1 VSQSKS
7 FRPSNPLRSSIRR
20 LTVSVFAV
28 ALFAGCN
35 FASRGMNSDGVRLY
49 QQGNGQA
56 AASRFIQAIAHDPTR
71 PDGYYNLAATL
82 HQSGRL
88 HNRPEDLDQAENYYN
103 QCLDRDPD
111 HIDCYRGLAVLL
123 ADTDRSDAASRL
135 IEGWST
141 RSPSSPN
148 PKIEMAR
155 LLEELGETDKAK
167 ERLEEALSIE
177 PDNARALAALG
188 RLREQSG
195 QHTQAL
201 ANYDRSLQ
209 SNQFQPHVASRA
221 TALRAAVGGRSPA
234 TSTRATRL
242 VNRPPSSVRY

>member
-1 VSQSKS
+1 MSQSKS
-7 FRPSNPLRSSIRR
+7 FQLSIRL
-20 LTVSVFAV
+20 LTINILST
-28 ALFAGCN
+28 ALLAGCN

-56 AASRFIQAIAHDPTR
+56 AASRFMQAIAHDPTR

-88 HNRPEDLDQAENYYN
+88 HNRHEDLDQAENYYN

-111 HIDCYRGLAVLL
+111 HVDCYRGLAVLL
-123 ADTDRSDAASRL
+123 ADTDRSDAALRL

-141 RSPSSPN
+141 RSPFSPN

-167 ERLEEALSIE
+167 ARLEEALSIE

-195 QHTQAL
+195 QHAQAL

-221 TALRAAVGGRSPA
+221 TALRAVVGGQSPM
-234 TSTRATRL
+234 TSTRTTRL
-242 VNRPPSSVRY
+242 VNKATSSVRY

>member
-1 VSQSKS
+1 MSQSKS
-7 FRPSNPLRSSIRR
+7 CRPSTYLW
-20 LTVSVFAV
+20 TASVLAT
-28 ALFAGCN
+28 ALLAGCN
-35 FASRGMNSDGVRLY
+35 FATRGMNSDGVRLF

-56 AASRFIQAIAHDPTR
+56 ASSRFMQAIAHDPTR

-88 HNRPEDLDQAENYYN
+88 HSRHEDLDQAENYYN

-111 HIDCYRGLAVLL
+111 HVDCYRGLAVLL
-123 ADTDRSDAASRL
+123 ADTDRSDAALRL

-141 RSPSSPN
+141 RSPYSPN

-155 LLEELGETDKAK
+155 LLEELGEPDKAK
-167 ERLEEALSIE
+167 ARLEEALSIE
-177 PDNARALAALG
+177 PKNARALAALG

-195 QHTQAL
+195 QQVQAL
-201 ANYDRSLQ
+201 ANYERSLQ

-221 TALRAAVGGRSPA
+221 MALRAAVGGGSPM
-234 TSTRATRL
+234 TSTRPTRQ
-242 VNRPPSSVRY
+242 VNRAPSSVRY